1 MKVPDKKGKRFP
13 EIADGKSHS
22 ADGRFYKEEVQLASR
37 NRGMPLEALRYA
49 VTPVGMHYLLSH
61 FDIPDVH
68 AETWQLTVNGLVANP
83 IALSL
88 DEIIKRPAVTQ
99 TITMECAGNG
109 RALLEPRYVSQ
120 PWFTEALGTAEWTG
134 TPLRRILTE
143 VRVDAEAVE
152 IVFTGL
158 DQGVEDDEV
167 HYYQRSLTV
176 EEAMREE
183 VLLVYAMNGEPLQ
196 PQHGYPLRLVLP
208 GWYGMG
214 NVKWLSRIE
223 AVAAPFK
230 GHYMEKA
237 YRYTQ
242 TEDEQGEPV
251 TLMKV
256 RALMVPPGIPDWQ
269 TRQRLVKA
277 GPVKLMGR
285 AWAGRSSVTSVE
297 VSMDTGI
304 TWLPAELEPQTL
316 GYAWQAWS
324 FSWRAECG
332 RHVLCVR
339 ATDAENNTQ
348 PIDQAWNFQGMGNN
362 MVQRVDVLV
371 ESSPA

>member
-1 MKVPDKKGKRFP
+1 MKVSRKTRKRFP
-13 EIADGKSHS
+13 EVADGASHS
-22 ADGRFYKEEVQLASR
+22 ADGRFYKEEVRLASR

-49 VTPVGMHYLLSH
+49 ITPVGMHYLLSH
-61 FDIPDVH
+61 FDIPNVH
-68 AETWQLTVNGLVANP
+68 AETWQLTVNGLVAHP
-83 IALSL
+83 VTLSL
-88 DEIIKRPAVTQ
+88 GEIVKRPVVTQ

-120 PWFTEALGTAEWTG
+120 PWFTEALGTVEWTG
-134 TPLRRILTE
+134 TPLHAILTE
-143 VRVDAEAVE
+143 VGVDPRAVE

-158 DQGVEDDEV
+158 DQGVEDDEI
-167 HYYQRSLTV
+167 HHYQRSLTV
-176 EEAMREE
+176 EDAIREE
-183 VLLVYAMNGEPLQ
+183 VLLAYAMNGEALQ
-196 PQHGYPLRLVLP
+196 PQHGYPLRLVVP

-214 NVKWLSRIE
+214 NVKWLCRIE

-230 GHYMEKA
+230 GYYMEKA

-242 TEDEQGEPV
+242 TEDEAGEPV

-256 RALMVPPGIPDWQ
+256 RALMVPPGIPDWK
-269 TRQRLVKA
+269 TRQRLVEA

-285 AWAGRSSVTSVE
+285 AWAGRSRIVRVE
-297 VSMDTGI
+297 VSVDGGT
-304 TWLPAELEPQTL
+304 TWALADLEKQTSTH
-316 GYAWQAWS
+316 AWQAWS
-324 FSWRAECG
+324 FSWQAESG
-332 RHVLCVR
+332 QHVLCVR

-348 PIDQAWNFQGMGNN
+348 PIDQPWNFQGMGNN

>member
-1 MKVPDKKGKRFP
+1 MKIQDRKRFP
-13 EIADGKSHS
+13 EIADGASHS

-68 AETWQLTVNGLVANP
+68 AETWRLTVNGLVVNP
-83 IALSL
+83 ITLSL
-88 DEIIKRPAVTQ
+88 DEIVKRPAVTQ

-134 TPLRRILTE
+134 TPLPGILTE
-143 VRVDAEAVE
+143 AGVDARAVE

-167 HYYQRSLTV
+167 HYYRRSLMV
-176 EEAMREE
+176 KDAMREE
-183 VLLVYAMNGEPLQ
+183 VLLAYAMNGETLQ
-196 PQHGYPLRLVLP
+196 PQHGYPLRLVVP

-230 GHYMEKA
+230 GYYMEKA

-242 TEDEQGEPV
+242 TEDEQGEAV

-256 RALMVPPGIPDWQ
+256 RALMVPPGIPDWK

-277 GPVKLMGR
+277 GPVKFMGR
-285 AWAGRSSVTSVE
+285 AWAGRSRVVRVE
-297 VSMDTGI
+297 VSVDGGA
-304 TWLPAELEPQTL
+304 TWLLADLETQTSTH
-316 GYAWQAWS
+316 AWQAWS
-324 FSWRAECG
+324 FSWQAESG

-339 ATDAENNTQ
+339 ATDAEGNTQ
-348 PIDQAWNFQGMGNN
+348 PIDQPWNFQGMGNN